1 MPDFKIITDSTTDLT
16 PKLVE
21 ELDVHVIP
29 MEFVFGEEVYH
40 NYPDAREMS
49 SEEFFGRLKNGEM
62 PKTNQINTATFLE
75 TFEPY
80 LAEGLDVLYIGFSS
94 ALSGTF
100 TRAQEAIGE
109 LREKYPERKI
119 LAADS
124 LAYSMGEGLLV
135 YYAVQEKKKGA
146 SMEQVAAWIT
156 HHRHFLSQYFT
167 VDDLFHLKRGGRLS
181 GAAALF
187 GTMLGIKPILS
198 SDADGHLIPVAKIR
212 GRRQALDALAQKM
225 ADTIHDPESQV
236 VFLVHSNTP
245 EDAKYLV
252 HQIKSKVKVRKIVVN
267 DLGPILGAHTGP
279 GGTAVF
285 YMAENQHSGD
295 SAYGS
300 QT

>member
-1 MPDFKIITDSTTDLT
+1 MPESREFKIITDSTTDLT

-29 MEFVFGEEVYH
+29 MEFIFGDEVYH
-40 NYPDAREMS
+40 NYPDGREMS
-49 SEEFFGRLKNGEM
+49 SEEFFTRLKNGEM

-80 LAEGLDVLYIGFSS
+80 LEQGLDVLYIGFSS

-100 TRAQEAIGE
+100 TRAQEAIEE
-109 LREKYPERKI
+109 LKKKYPQQKL
-119 LAADS
+119 LAADT

-135 YYAVQEKKKGA
+135 YYAVQKKRSGA
-146 SMEQVAAWIT
+146 SIEQVASWI
-156 HHRHFLSQYFT
+156 HNHRHFLSQYFT

-198 SDADGHLIPVAKIR
+198 SDAGGHLVPVAKVR
-212 GRRQALDALAQKM
+212 GRRASLDMLVKKM
-225 ADTIHDPESQV
+225 AETIQEPERQT

-252 HQIKSKVKVRKIVVN
+252 KQIKSAVKVGEIVVN

-285 YMAENQHSGD
+285 YMGTNKGK
-295 SAYGS
+295 
-300 QT
+300 

>member
-1 MPDFKIITDSTTDLT
+1 MLESRDFKIITDSTTDLT

-29 MEFVFGEEVYH
+29 MEFIFGDEVYH
-40 NYPDAREMS
+40 NYPDAREMT
-49 SEEFFGRLKNGEM
+49 SEEFFTRLKNGEM
-62 PKTNQINTATFLE
+62 PKTNQINTATFTE

-80 LAEGLDVLYIGFSS
+80 LEQGLDVLYIGFSS

-100 TRAQEAIGE
+100 MRAQEAIE
-109 LREKYPERKI
+109 EPQKKYPQQKI
-119 LAADS
+119 LAADT

-135 YYAVQEKKKGA
+135 YYAVQKKRSGA
-146 SMEQVAAWIT
+146 SIEQVAAWVNN
-156 HHRHFLSQYFT
+156 HRHFLSQYFT

-181 GAAALF
+181 SAAALF

-198 SDADGHLIPVAKIR
+198 SDADGHLIPVAKVR
-212 GRRQALDALAQKM
+212 GRKASLDMLVKKM
-225 ADTIHDPESQV
+225 EETIQEPEEQT

-252 HQIKSKVKVRKIVVN
+252 KQIKSAMKIGRIVVN
-267 DLGPILGAHTGP
+267 DLGPILGTHTGP

-285 YMAENQHSGD
+285 YMGTNS
-295 SAYGS
+295 SK
-300 QT
+300 